1 MGTLDVGDV
10 VTLLVAVAAVAV
22 CVWVASES
30 VRRVRGHRFD
40 HPSALLGRDGQT
52 EEHALR
58 RGFLERRYA
67 LVDTASAQVRE
78 GARLGGS
85 GATAADLPDPVRVV
99 ADLDRDLARLDSE
112 EKWRVDRLRAEFED
126 RRKLAERRRDA
137 ARWLDVA
144 CVGAA
149 SLVAGGSM
157 AAAVATL
164 F

>member
-1 MGTLDVGDV
+1 MGTLNAGDV

-22 CVWVASES
+22 CVWVGADS

-40 HPSALLGRDGQT
+40 HPSVLLGTDEQEAEQT
-52 EEHALR
+52 LR

-67 LVDTASAQVRE
+67 LVDTASARVRE
-78 GARLGGS
+78 GARLGPT
-85 GATAADLPDPVRVV
+85 TAASAALPDPVRVV

-112 EKWRVDRLRAEFED
+112 ESWRVDQLRARFDD
-126 RRKLAERRRDA
+126 RRRLAERRRA
-137 ARWLDVA
+137 TARRLDVA

-149 SLVAGGSM
+149 ALVAGGSV
-157 AAAVATL
+157 AAAVAGL